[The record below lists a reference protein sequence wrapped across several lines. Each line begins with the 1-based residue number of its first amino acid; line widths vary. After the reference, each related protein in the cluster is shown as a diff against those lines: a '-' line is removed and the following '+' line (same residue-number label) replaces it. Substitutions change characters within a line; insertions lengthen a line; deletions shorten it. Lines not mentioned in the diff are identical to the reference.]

1 MTLRAYNWRRMPL
14 AGRVTAIVGATFLSC
29 VLMLG
34 IIIQNSISGHF
45 AEGDTDELRVVAASV
60 QRALQGSAGQNYH
73 NDIQQRLEQ
82 AVSGHHGMHYAV
94 FDGERNM
101 IFSTP
106 GPQLSNLLMKIA
118 PVEKIGRDN
127 LYRWSENGSTYRG
140 AIIEAKDNVENTT
153 DQMIIIVAASMDFH
167 LQFMNEFRKK
177 LWSILGCSSL
187 LILLSAWFAVQLA
200 HKPLHRISKEIGN
213 ITSEKLNL
221 RLDPENAPVDLLE
234 LVTSF
239 NDMLARM
246 DDVFQRL
253 SNFSADIAHELR
265 TPITNLSTQT
275 QVSLSKARDAE
286 EYQEILYS
294 NLEEYERM
302 TRMINDMLW
311 LAQADNGVLKP
322 RFETLD
328 PAIELTDLFDYLGAW
343 AEHCNVDLI
352 LEGSCPLIAGDKEM
366 LRRALTNLLA
376 NAIQHSDPHSAV
388 AVKLGRDN
396 LDIHIA
402 IENVGEDIPA
412 EHIPNLFHR
421 FYRADRSRQRS
432 GNGSGAGL
440 GLAIVNSIVDLH
452 NGNIF
457 ARSENGKTTFEI
469 ALPISAQSPAE

>member
-1 MTLRAYNWRRMPL
+1 MPL

-34 IIIQNSISGHF
+34 IVIQDSIDGHF
-45 AEGDTDELRVVAASV
+45 AEGDADELRVVSASV
-60 QRALQGSAGQNYH
+60 ELALQNSLGNLHGDDFQKS
-73 NDIQQRLEQ
+73 LEQ
-82 AVSGHHGMHYAV
+82 AVSGHHGMYYAV
-94 FDGERNM
+94 FDGESNM

-106 GPQLSNLLMKIA
+106 GPQLSNLLTSIP
-118 PVEKIGRDN
+118 PVKTISRDN
-127 LYRWSENGSTYRG
+127 LYLWSENGKTYRG
-140 AIIEAKDNVENTT
+140 TVVETEDKINTT
-153 DQMIIIVAASMDFH
+153 IDKMTIIVAASMDFH
-167 LQFMNEFRKK
+167 LQFMDQFRKQ
-177 LWSILGCSSL
+177 LWGVLGCSSL
-187 LILLSAWFAVQLA
+187 LILLSAWFAVQVA
-200 HKPLHRISKEIGN
+200 HRPLHKISKEIGN

-221 RLDPENAPVDLLE
+221 RLDPENAPADLLE

-275 QVSLSKARDAE
+275 QVSLSKARDSE

-311 LAQADNGVLKP
+311 LAQADNGILKP

-328 PAIELTDLFDYLGAW
+328 PAIELTELFDYLGAW
-343 AEHCNVDLI
+343 AEHCNINLT
-352 LEGSCPLIAGDKEM
+352 LEGSRPTIIGDKEM
-366 LRRALTNLLA
+366 LRRALTNLLT
-376 NAIQHSDPHSAV
+376 NAIHHSTPGSSIV
-388 AVKLGRDN
+388 VRLSSDN
-396 LDIHIA
+396 QNIHIA
-402 IENVGEDIPA
+402 VENVGDDIPA
-412 EHIPNLFHR
+412 EHLPYLFER
-421 FYRADRSRQRS
+421 FYRADQSRQRS

-452 NGNIF
+452 GGSIF

-469 ALPISAQSPAE
+469 TLPISDRSLAG